1 MNNIRAGSQAFL
13 IILIGSLIM
22 GSLIFSLGGTNQR
35 FAESAALET
44 ARSYSNTFTGIRGFY
59 QENVVERLAGTNA
72 VITHNF
78 RELEG
83 SVPIPATMMI
93 ELTSYLN
100 QTSAD
105 VTFALVSDYP
115 FPWRAERPLVDFDG
129 KAIEQLRDS
138 GATEYYEFREEN
150 DTVYL
155 HYAKPVLMEE
165 GCVDCHNNHPSSP
178 KRDWEVGDVRAVQI
192 FELPFD
198 KAASDLTFDTAIF
211 VSIIIIISVTTI
223 FTLLASTFKTQ
234 RTQNLLRSEAHYD
247 RLTGAMRR
255 PRFQELYDVK
265 NRGVDYYLAL
275 IDIDDFKSYNTDF
288 GHSTGD
294 KILQNVSENLDNY
307 LPQKEVLCRYGG
319 EEFVILVETQYIVGT
334 PEQFFAELVQNIR
347 EATIDIG
354 DYQINPTISLGYL
367 PLHTDDKLNTI
378 AERADAALRFAK
390 RNGKNQA
397 VMADTKLLQSL
408 GYLDHNYRT
417 SDVEAALHAG
427 DMYYAFQPIVEL
439 ETGKVVSYEAL
450 IRWRQKDGDAISPS
464 SFLPQFI
471 SALRGRQNIGALR
484 ETIRRSIAE
493 SNTEV
498 ENLRNISFNLD
509 PYDLVNNLEENCLT
523 VVLVEL
529 LKDEFN
535 IAIEVTET
543 PYIENIPDK
552 LLKQKLDQLSKLG
565 FRIYMDDFGKEGSS
579 LQRFS
584 SYSFDAVKVDKSIVE
599 GIEDTERKRGLISI
613 LVQLTQPVK
622 IDLIVEGIE
631 TQEQR
636 DILRRLGVQQ
646 GQGFYF
652 SRPK

>member
-1 MNNIRAGSQAFL
+1 MNNIRVGSQAFL

-22 GSLIFSLGGTNQR
+22 GSLIFSLGGSNQR

-72 VITHNF
+72 VIAHNF

-83 SVPIPATMMI
+83 AVPIPATMMI

-100 QTSAD
+100 QTSAN

-129 KAIEQLRDS
+129 KAIEQLRDT

-150 DTVYL
+150 ETVYL

-165 GCVDCHNNHPSSP
+165 GCVYCHNNHPSSP

-198 KAASDLTFDTAIF
+198 EAASDLTFDTAIF

-294 KILQNVSENLDNY
+294 KILQKVSENLDNY

-319 EEFVILVETQYIVGT
+319 EEFVILVETQYIDST

-367 PLHTDDKLNTI
+367 PLHTDDELNTI

-439 ETGKVVSYEAL
+439 ETGKVIYYEAL

-523 VVLVEL
+523 FVLVEL

-552 LLKQKLDQLSKLG
+552 LLQQKLDQLSKLG

-599 GIEDTERKRGLISI
+599 GIEDTERKKGLISI
-613 LVQLTQPVK
+613 LVQLTQAAK

-636 DILRRLGVQQ
+636 DILRRLGVQK

-652 SRPK
+652 SRPE

>member
-1 MNNIRAGSQAFL
+1 
-13 IILIGSLIM
+13 
-22 GSLIFSLGGTNQR
+22 
-35 FAESAALET
+35 
-44 ARSYSNTFTGIRGFY
+44 
-59 QENVVERLAGTNA
+59 
-72 VITHNF
+72 
-78 RELEG
+78 
-83 SVPIPATMMI
+83 
-93 ELTSYLN
+93 
-100 QTSAD
+100 
-105 VTFALVSDYP
+105 
-115 FPWRAERPLVDFDG
+115 
-129 KAIEQLRDS
+129 
-138 GATEYYEFREEN
+138 
-150 DTVYL
+150 
-155 HYAKPVLMEE
+155 
-165 GCVDCHNNHPSSP
+165 
-178 KRDWEVGDVRAVQI
+178 
-192 FELPFD
+192 
-198 KAASDLTFDTAIF
+198 
-211 VSIIIIISVTTI
+211 
-223 FTLLASTFKTQ
+223 
-234 RTQNLLRSEAHYD
+234 
-247 RLTGAMRR
+247 
-255 PRFQELYDVK
+255 
-265 NRGVDYYLAL
+265 
-275 IDIDDFKSYNTDF
+275 
-288 GHSTGD
+288 
-294 KILQNVSENLDNY
+294 
-307 LPQKEVLCRYGG
+307 
-319 EEFVILVETQYIVGT
+319 
-334 PEQFFAELVQNIR
+334 VQNIR

-599 GIEDTERKRGLISI
+599 GIEDTERKKGLISI
-613 LVQLTQPVK
+613 LVQLTQAAK

-636 DILRRLGVQQ
+636 DILRRLGVQK

-652 SRPK
+652 SRPE